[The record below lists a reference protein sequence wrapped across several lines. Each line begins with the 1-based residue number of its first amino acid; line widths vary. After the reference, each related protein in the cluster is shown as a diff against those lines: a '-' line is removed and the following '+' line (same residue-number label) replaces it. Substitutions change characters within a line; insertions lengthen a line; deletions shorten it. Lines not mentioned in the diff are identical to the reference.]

1 MEVTVEK
8 RKIVVRVGG
17 RKFVFKE
24 IYRCPET
31 HCEYGFEDVR
41 IAYSCFYILACK
53 EHYKLSHE
61 ISKLYGCK
69 QFCVL
74 PDVFLNKDNGLC
86 YFCGRVAS
94 HCLCPECVKELSMKI
109 YSCGLEDVV
118 E

>member
-8 RKIVVRVGG
+8 RKIIVWVGG

-24 IYRCPET
+24 IYRRPRIC
-31 HCEYGFEDVR
+31 CEYGFEGVR

-61 ISKLYGCK
+61 IAKLYGCES
-69 QFCVL
+69 FRIL
-74 PDVFLNKDNGLC
+74 PDGFLNEDFGLC
-86 YFCGRVAS
+86 NFCGRGSS
-94 HCLCPECVKELSMKI
+94 HWLCSECVKELSMKI
-109 YSCGLEDVV
+109 YSLGLEDIV